1 MNAIARGIFSWL
13 LILPLLF
20 VGLAAQPQQVSLVRL
35 NQDVQLLADQVNRL
49 RLNMEQL
56 NRRNEQLEKT
66 LQEHMKRQQ
75 DLVESQRELSA
86 DLSRQM
92 NRMDERERQLKRDI
106 ISQVTRQIEALAEE
120 TQKGLDALAR
130 VQGARPAAAT
140 EVTFSDDFPSHG
152 VSYVVQPGDTLS
164 TIARRHN
171 STVRDIQNA
180 NRISDPRRD
189 LRAGQTIFVPQ
200 RDP

>member
-13 LILPLLF
+13 LISPLLF

-140 EVTFSDDFPSHG
+140 EVTFSDDFPSQG